1 MQSNDGIPGAL
12 SWPADC
18 KIDESQIARGCMK
31 LFVSVLFL
39 VFVTTMPTL
48 LLAKGDTVKITI
60 ESAALGA
67 PIEITDPAVRQF
79 NIWSGPGTS
88 TFDGREGFIIDW
100 SNRANAAPVGLH
112 HYKLSFYEGCN
123 PKESRTCHSAA
134 PSLAY
139 VVFYDYDPSAGD
151 GFVYL
156 PGKGG
161 EFAQL
166 NTSHI
171 YRGGYEGHWFR
182 AAKAWND
189 FVRPIIARATEYTA
203 AR

>member
-1 MQSNDGIPGAL
+1 
-12 SWPADC
+12 
-18 KIDESQIARGCMK
+18 MK
-31 LFVSVLFL
+31 LFAAALSV
-39 VFVTTMPTL
+39 VFVTTKPSL

-60 ESAALGA
+60 ESAGLLS
-67 PIEITDPAVRQF
+67 PIQITDRAVRQF
-79 NIWSGPGTS
+79 NIWSGPGTYLNGVEA
-88 TFDGREGFIIDW
+88 TQGFIVDW
-100 SNRANAAPVGLH
+100 ANRLDEAPVGLR
-112 HYKLSFYEGCN
+112 HYKVSFYEGCELH
-123 PKESRTCHSAA
+123 ESSPCRTSE

-139 VVFYDYDPSAGD
+139 VVYYAYNPSTGD

-156 PGKGG
+156 PGRGG

-171 YRGGYEGHWFR
+171 YRGQAYEGRWFR

-189 FVRPIIARATEYTA
+189 FVRPIIANPKVAA